1 MKNEELQMKAGFR
14 KVFKEVTLYP
24 LDVDVCCKLFE
35 LGDANVKKFVIN
47 HADNFAFMRGRGS
60 LSKSEIPC
68 LLQYNEPELLFQLV
82 VEGGETKITD
92 KTQIVEFLANV
103 IEEGKVIPFAVFK
116 SSIDIPEKGEAS
128 SESYY
133 GINIRK
139 EGKLI
144 SKLKESDDRIYLN
157 NTNSYF
163 IKTMDDGKVFVVPV
177 NPSENCYKK
186 Q

>member
-14 KVFKEVTLYP
+14 KVFKEVTMYP

-35 LGDANVKKFVIN
+35 LGDANVKRFVIN
-47 HADNFAFMRGRGS
+47 HADNFAFMRGRSS
-60 LSKSEIPC
+60 LAKNEITC

-82 VEGGETKITD
+82 IDDGETKVTD
-92 KTQIVEFLANV
+92 KAQIIEFLTDV
-103 IEEGKVIPFAVFK
+103 IKEGKVIPFVVFK
-116 SSIDIPEKGEAS
+116 SSIDIPGKGESS

-157 NTNSYF
+157 NTGSYF
-163 IKTMDDGKVFVVPV
+163 IRTMDDGKVFVVPTD
-177 NPSENCYKK
+177 PSENCYRKP
-186 Q
+186 